1 MNTAEANQEEDDN
14 TALASVA
21 VSLFLLMVTLTIE
34 WPYGYYLVLRVGYQT
49 RLIRQAIL
57 Q

>member
-1 MNTAEANQEEDDN
+1 MNTSEANQEEDDN

-21 VSLFLLMVTLTIE
+21 VSLFLLMVTLPIE
-34 WPYGYYLVLRVGYQT
+34 WPYGYYLVLRIGYQT